1 MNLIKTIFS
10 ISLFTILLCLIC
22 ACKDDDLATDLDN
35 LENFE
40 SFQEEAFSFSSDE
53 INFNVVDCEM
63 EDDNSIFMVG
73 SSTQFGITSTILKV
87 DSNFNID
94 FAKDISPNE
103 QSIFKPMDLI
113 KTNDENFLYCSRVFS
128 DVDIRK
134 FDPVGNLIWNTTI
147 GNPDIEERGVSITE
161 ISDDNIMVL
170 ADDLESLFTDSCY
183 SLITLNSNGSL
194 ISNFKITD
202 TDINRMKRIL
212 YSPVDETVLVLG
224 EYGFPGLG
232 SFQTSTK
239 VSKYSLSGELI
250 TSKIIVEEVDL
261 LFEPSDMKLLS
272 DGNILIYTSSND
284 RNNPNNPTPQ
294 IFKLDPDLNEIW
306 FLSIDDIRV
315 NIIDDIQETTGGDLL
330 ILSKSSTLNDDE
342 FDVILTF
349 LNKNLE
355 VDWIKS
361 YGSSSSDQGI
371 RLMIGD
377 NQDIIVVGNS
387 NHDANSETN
396 FNYFILKTDSEGV
409 PK

>member
-1 MNLIKTIFS
+1 
-10 ISLFTILLCLIC
+10 
-22 ACKDDDLATDLDN
+22 
-35 LENFE
+35 
-40 SFQEEAFSFSSDE
+40 
-53 INFNVVDCEM
+53 
-63 EDDNSIFMVG
+63 
-73 SSTQFGITSTILKV
+73 
-87 DSNFNID
+87 
-94 FAKDISPNE
+94 
-103 QSIFKPMDLI
+103 
-113 KTNDENFLYCSRVFS
+113 
-128 DVDIRK
+128 
-134 FDPVGNLIWNTTI
+134 
-147 GNPDIEERGVSITE
+147 
-161 ISDDNIMVL
+161 
-170 ADDLESLFTDSCY
+170 
-183 SLITLNSNGSL
+183 
-194 ISNFKITD
+194 
-202 TDINRMKRIL
+202 
-212 YSPVDETVLVLG
+212 
-224 EYGFPGLG
+224 
-232 SFQTSTK
+232 
-239 VSKYSLSGELI
+239 
-250 TSKIIVEEVDL
+250 
-261 LFEPSDMKLLS
+261 MKLLS